1 MKKVSVVDYGVG
13 NLLSVAQAFE
23 RLGASVEFVSTP
35 EEIARAER
43 LVLPGVGAFRD
54 GMAGLH
60 ERGLVEPLRDYART
74 GRPFLGICLGMQLML
89 AVSEEFGETEGL
101 ALIEGRVVPVPN
113 TRADGTPHKVPHIG
127 WNELATPHAD
137 AAWAD
142 SILGDL
148 PDRRDVYFVHSF
160 MAMPTDGS
168 HVLAV
173 CDYHGQQVTAAVRKG
188 HLMGCQFHPEK
199 SGPTGLRILQRF
211 LEL

>member
-1 MKKVSVVDYGVG
+1 MKTVSVVDYGVG

-23 RLGASVEFVSTP
+23 RLGAVVEFVSTP
-35 EEIARAER
+35 AEIMNAER

-54 GMAGLH
+54 GMAGLRQ
-60 ERGLVEPLRDYART
+60 RGLVDPLRRYAET

-101 ALIEGRVVPVPN
+101 GLIEGRVVPVPK

-127 WNELATPHAD
+127 WNELLTAD
-137 AAWAD
+137 GRDAWTN
-142 SILGDL
+142 SLLSDL
-148 PDRRDVYFVHSF
+148 PDQRDVYFVHSF
-160 MAMPTDGS
+160 MARPDDDAN
-168 HVLAV
+168 VLAV
-173 CDYHGQQVTAAVRKG
+173 CDYHGQKVTAALRKG

-199 SGPTGLRILQRF
+199 SGPTGLHILKRF